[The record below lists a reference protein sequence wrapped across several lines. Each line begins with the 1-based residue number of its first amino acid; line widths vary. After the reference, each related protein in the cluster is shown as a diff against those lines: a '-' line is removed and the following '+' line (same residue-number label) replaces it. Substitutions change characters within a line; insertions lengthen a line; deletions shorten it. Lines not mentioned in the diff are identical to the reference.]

1 MFMTIGLL
9 LLGMI
14 SFFLAFI
21 WYRKLTVIDSFIEP
35 LSERLGEPDTSGK
48 KQYTNC
54 DSHRWVMKNVV
65 YGSYLE
71 KSEGFRN
78 FMMNR
83 TMTGTLILSIFLGL
97 IPVIIVYI
105 LFQSYQMIG
114 TSLVLIILS
123 VFVIRGPGQL
133 EVSNLLLNWQVEQK
147 VDSLKIGDLAYAR
160 ISQKSI
166 KNWIRNLIL
175 IGILTFIAAPWG
187 EEIPI
192 GLAYVFTVFLGF
204 AYSNIFQPLAVISM
218 PLALMVFF
226 IIGPLILILA
236 GLSLRSMR
244 KKIIK
249 DEGMIL

>member
-1 MFMTIGLL
+1 MYMTIGLI
-9 LLGMI
+9 LLGII
-14 SFFLAFI
+14 SFILAFV
-21 WYRKLTVIDSFIEP
+21 WYRRLIAMSSFIEP
-35 LSERLGEPDTSGK
+35 LSERLGEPDTTGN

-65 YGSYLE
+65 YGSYME

-83 TMTGTLILSIFLGL
+83 TMTGTILLSIFLGL
-97 IPVIIVYI
+97 IPVILVYI

-114 TSLVLIILS
+114 TSLVLIVLS
-123 VFVIRGPGQL
+123 VFVVRGPGQL
-133 EVSNLLLNWQVEQK
+133 EISSLLLKWQVEQEI
-147 VDSLKIGDLAYAR
+147 DSFKIGDLAYAR
-160 ISQKSI
+160 ISLKSI
-166 KNWIRNLIL
+166 KNWIRNLLL
-175 IGILTFIAAPWG
+175 IGIITFIAAPWG

-192 GLAYVFTVFLGF
+192 VLVYVFTLFLGF
-204 AYSNIFQPLAVISM
+204 VYGNIFQPIAVVSM

-226 IIGPLILILA
+226 IIGPLVLILA

-244 KKIIK
+244 NKIVK